1 MALVADHRRPVW
13 ATLFM
18 LGETIKA
25 ADKFRP
31 GVLL

>member
-1 MALVADHRRPVW
+1 MTFVADHRRPVR

-25 ADKFRP
+25 TNKFH
-31 GVLL
+31 